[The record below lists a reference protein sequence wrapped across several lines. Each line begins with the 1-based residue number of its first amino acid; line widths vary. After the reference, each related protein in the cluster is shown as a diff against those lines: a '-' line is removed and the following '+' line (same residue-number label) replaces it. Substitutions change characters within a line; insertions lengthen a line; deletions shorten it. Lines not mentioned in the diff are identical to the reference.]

1 MGKTVLFSP
10 VGGTD
15 PIAENNLHDGSLLH
29 ICRVYH
35 PDKVYLYLSGE
46 MMTYHE
52 KDNRYCYCL
61 DRLKESESFQME
73 YEVIDRRNLVDVS
86 QYDYFYR
93 DFYRI
98 LSKIQEGM
106 EDKDELLLN
115 IASGSPQMKSALL
128 VMQQMTEGRARCIQV
143 KTPEAARNIHKEIE
157 EYDVETLW
165 ELNAD
170 NAKNYKNR
178 CEEVILPSLV
188 SLKKLEIIKE
198 QISNYDYNA
207 AISIAYSLPEKSYG
221 KLKNMLNLARARQ
234 DLDTDKIKKS
244 YFDLYKQMIPIKG
257 NGQDVFE
264 YALNLGNKL
273 EKREY
278 VDFLRGI
285 TPILVDMFEM
295 VLRDSCGLDIRTLTM
310 RDSHG
315 SLKWDSQSLEE
326 TEVKLILDKWYRRG
340 FNAEDKY
347 VQSDHLTVLIE
358 NKSRDRDL
366 RMLVRKLRD
375 VEGSIRNM
383 AAHEIVSV
391 TDNVIHDRTGLYGR
405 EIMDMI
411 RQLFSYTVLASDNLD
426 WDSYKKMNEMIK
438 KLISE
443 EMKLDK

>member
-1 MGKTVLFSP
+1 MVLFSP

-46 MMTYHE
+46 MMMYHE

-61 DRLKESESFQME
+61 DRLKEAEGFQME
-73 YEVIDRRNLVDVS
+73 YEIIDRRDLIDVS

-98 LSKIQEGM
+98 LSKIQEEM
-106 EDKDELLLN
+106 KEKDKLLLN

-143 KTPEAARNIHKEIE
+143 KTPGGARNVHKEIE

-165 ELNAD
+165 ELDTD
-170 NAKNYKNR
+170 NVKNYKNR
-178 CEEVILPSLV
+178 CEEVVLPSLV

-207 AISIAYSLPEKSYG
+207 ALSISYTLPEKSYG
-221 KLKNMLNLARARQ
+221 KLKNILNLARARQ

-257 NGQDVFE
+257 NGEDVFE
-264 YALNLGNKL
+264 YALKLGNKL

-295 VLRDSCGLDIRTLTM
+295 VLRDYCGLDIRTLTI
-310 RDSHG
+310 RDNHG
-315 SLKWDSQSLEE
+315 SLKWDSQSLEGTE
-326 TEVKLILDKWYRRG
+326 TKLILDNWYRPR
-340 FNAEDKY
+340 FKAEDKY

-358 NKSRDRDL
+358 NKCRNRDL
-366 RMLVRKLRD
+366 RMLVRNLRN
-375 VEGSIRNM
+375 VESSIRNM

-391 TDNVIHDRTGLYGR
+391 TDNMIHDRTGLYGR
-405 EIMDMI
+405 EVMDMI
-411 RQLFSYTVLASDNLD
+411 RQLFNYSSLASDNLD

-438 KLISE
+438 ELISE